1 MKHLRR
7 ALYFLFL
14 GALLLSC
21 SKKKDDNSQQNIPVK
36 MKTIERKE
44 DLEKFLD
51 SLEQTYEQAC
61 FAMGTANWNSYS
73 KEGEADLDGAK
84 KNFSKIFSDEFARK
98 TIVVWKQKISPN
110 VDLQLARRMEMWY
123 RCFLGGAVYSD
134 SAIAL
139 LENSLQKKITDFQF
153 SFEGKPIT
161 RAQVNGLLRSE
172 KKAERRKQL
181 WMVTSQL
188 SETIKK
194 DLIQLVMLRNE
205 KAKQLGFPNYY
216 SLSLYLSAI
225 DEEWLLK
232 TLNELEEQTRPLYEK
247 FLKQTRRTTGVKIVG
262 PWDTDFSLREAVTLS
277 DNYFP
282 KDSVF
287 STIHKLEQAIGF
299 PTDTLPIQEVV
310 KDIPYG
316 GLSLA
321 LNVPKDSRFLVNPTV
336 GKQFYATAFH
346 EYGHSIHAVY
356 TQVEIPILKG
366 YEWIPGAQ
374 CGAFYEGMAE
384 VHGEFTDN
392 ILWLETYTKAKDSEI
407 QNYIA
412 GRWLP
417 ALHRLRNL
425 MKNFAIEY
433 EMYKNPESNL
443 DSVEHAMYEKYLL
456 VNLDTLATIAKGKPI
471 PSTFAASIWY
481 TSYPCYYQNYII
493 AGMIATQVH
502 EALTDKFGGTIIS
515 DAAISRW
522 LIDNF
527 YTQGESVEWTE
538 KIREATGKGLETGAY
553 LRKLG
558 AIK

>member
-1 MKHLRR
+1 M
-7 ALYFLFL
+7 
-14 GALLLSC
+14 LSC
-21 SKKKDDNSQQNIPVK
+21 GKKKEDNAQQNIPPK
-36 MKTIERKE
+36 MKSIERKE

-73 KEGEADLDGAK
+73 KEGTADLDGAK
-84 KNFSKIFSDEFARK
+84 KKFSSIFADESARK
-98 TIVVWKQKISPN
+98 IILEWKVKISPN
-110 VDLQLARRMEMWY
+110 VDKELARRMEMWN

-134 SAIAL
+134 SAIAA

-153 SFEGKPIT
+153 SLEGKPIT

-172 KKAERRKQL
+172 KKSERRKQAWL
-181 WMVTSQL
+181 VTSQL
-188 SETIKK
+188 SEAVKK
-194 DLIQLVMLRNE
+194 DLVQLVALRNE
-205 KAKQLGFPNYY
+205 KAIQLGFPNYY
-216 SLSLYLSAI
+216 SLSLYLNAI
-225 DEEWLLK
+225 DEEWLVK
-232 TLNELEEQTRPLYEK
+232 TLSELEEQTRPLYEK
-247 FLKQTRRTTGVKIVG
+247 FLKQTKRTAGVKIVG

-277 DNYFP
+277 DSYFP

-299 PTDTLPIQEVV
+299 PTDTLPIKEVV

-356 TQVEIPILKG
+356 TKTEIPILKG

-374 CGAFYEGMAE
+374 CGAFYEGMAD

-417 ALHRLRNL
+417 TLHRLRNL

-443 DSVEHAMYEKYLL
+443 DSVESEMYAKYLL
-456 VNLDTLATIAKGKPI
+456 VNLDTLASMNKSKPF

-502 EALTDKFGGTIIS
+502 EALADKFGDKVIS
-515 DAAISRW
+515 DEAVSQW
-522 LIDNF
+522 LIENF
-527 YTQGESVEWTE
+527 YAQGESVEWTE
-538 KIREATGKGLETGAY
+538 KIRESTGKGLETGAY